1 MANVV
6 EGINEDVIG
15 EHKQLDLVD
24 VPTSISAE
32 YESRPRFISNSKT
45 TGDNLLSVLHR
56 QFADLRE
63 NDTFDFC
70 VAFVSE
76 GGLTCLVQ
84 MLSELRARGIK
95 GRLLTS
101 TYLNFNSPDVYRK
114 LLTYENIET
123 RVYQQNLHAKGYM
136 FNRSGLNT
144 VIVGSSNLTDRA
156 LTCNQEWNILF
167 RSYGANGAVGDLKR
181 EFEQLWGSPETAPL
195 TQTWIE
201 HYREYIKSS
210 PVHRPKSKAAFSDE
224 GPVRFPGDSRDRIK
238 KIEPNRMQRRALEA
252 LDALHERNDPR
263 ALLVSA
269 TGTGKTYLSAF
280 DVKAVRPS
288 RILFLA
294 HRKRILTASM
304 ASYEKLLGNAYTY
317 GMYKA
322 GSDGTDYSCM
332 FAMCSTICGHLDK
345 IDPEQ
350 YDYIVIDEAHRVGAK
365 GYQRI
370 IDHFRPK
377 FCLGMTATPNRTD
390 GYDVFALFNHV
401 IAYQITLQDAL
412 REDMLAPFHYFGIAD
427 LVIDEEE
434 QNDLTLFSKLTS
446 EARVNHI
453 IEKIEEYS
461 VKRSGRKGLVFCSR
475 LEEARELAK
484 QFTERGYESVA
495 VDGSDSDAERDEAI
509 RKLESGEIEYIFS
522 VNILNEGVDIPAVN
536 QIIMLRRTESSIVFV
551 QQLGRGLRK
560 ADGKESALVLDF
572 IGNYQQN
579 FLIPVALSGDKT
591 YNKDRLRAIVKEG
604 STVIPG
610 ASTVS
615 FDRVSEGRIYKAID
629 QGDFTA
635 ARFLKEEYLGLR
647 QMLGMV
653 PSLLDFDRNGSI
665 DPLLIFNKYDS
676 YHGFLTRYESEYN
689 VSFTQ
694 TQERILKYVSKKLA
708 NGKRSDELYVLRAL
722 LERPTMHFSGM
733 VASIEDAVQAKGL
746 NAASLSS
753 AVNALSGRFSS
764 SSWFVPLVEYVDGT
778 PRWTDA
784 ICSSLLDEEFKRQL
798 SEVVEFGI
806 YRHEELYEQRYRDTK
821 MVLNAKYTYEEV
833 CRLLDWDKNETPQN
847 IGGYMYNEKTNTFPV
862 FINYD
867 KSPDISD
874 TIKYEDRFVSDSEL
888 IAISKKK
895 RTLQSK
901 DMQRVQAWRENG
913 MRIFLFVRKNTDD
926 KGSKEFYFLGEMHPT
941 GYFKETLTIAKE
953 NAVEIGYRLETP
965 VRRDIYEYITSI
977 FVEGD
982 EA

>member
-1 MANVV
+1 MANV
-6 EGINEDVIG
+6 E
-15 EHKQLDLVD
+15 EHVNATAENGLSRLDLVGA
-24 VPTSISAE
+24 SAGASVE
-32 YESRPRFISNSKT
+32 FDSRPHFISNSKT
-45 TGDNLLSVLHR
+45 TGDNLLSVLRR
-56 QFADLRE
+56 QFADLGE

-84 MLSELRARGIK
+84 MLSELKARGIK

-114 LLTYENIET
+114 LLTYDNIET

-156 LTCNQEWNILF
+156 LTCNQEWNVLF
-167 RSYGANGAVGDLKR
+167 RSYGADGAVGDLKR
-181 EFEQLWGSPETAPL
+181 EFELIWNCSETAPL
-195 TQTWIE
+195 TETWIS
-201 HYREYIKSS
+201 HYREYISTATA
-210 PVHRPKSKAAFSDE
+210 PRPKGKAAFSDGSTIAVLGE
-224 GPVRFPGDSRDRIK
+224 NEASSK
-238 KIEPNRMQRRALEA
+238 KIKPNKMQEKALEA
-252 LDALHERNDPR
+252 LAALHERRDPR

-280 DVKAVRPS
+280 DVKAAAPV

-304 ASYEKLLGNAYTY
+304 ASYKKLLGDNYTY
-317 GMYKA
+317 GLYRA
-322 GSDGTDYSCM
+322 GGDGTEFTCT
-332 FAMCSTICGHLDK
+332 FAMCSTICGYLDK
-345 IDPEQ
+345 IDAELF
-350 YDYIVIDEAHRVGAK
+350 DYIVIDEAHRVGAK

-370 IDHFRPK
+370 LEHFKPK

-427 LVIDEEE
+427 LAIDEEE
-434 QNDLTLFSKLTS
+434 QSDFTLFSKLTS

-453 IEKIEEYS
+453 IDKIEEYS
-461 VKRSGRKGLVFCSR
+461 VKKDGRKGLVFCSR

-484 QFTERGYESVA
+484 RFTERGYKSDA
-495 VDGSDSDAERDEAI
+495 IDGSDSDAERDEVI
-509 RKLESGEIEYIFS
+509 RKLESGELEYIFS
-522 VNILNEGVDIPAVN
+522 VNILNEGVDIPSVN

-560 ADGKESALVLDF
+560 ADDKESTLVLDF

-591 YNKDRLRAIVKEG
+591 YNKDRLRSIVKEG

-615 FDRVSEGRIYKAID
+615 FDRVSEGRIYQAID

-635 ARFLKEEYLGLR
+635 ARFLKEEYANLKHVLGKIPRLA
-647 QMLGMV
+647 
-653 PSLLDFDRNGSI
+653 DFDLNQSI
-665 DPLLIFNKYDS
+665 DPLLFIKKYGS
-676 YHGFLTRYESEYN
+676 YHAFLKKADQKEYK
-689 VSFTQ
+689 VDFTA
-694 TQERILKYVSKKLA
+694 TQEKILRSISMGLA
-708 NGKRSDELYVLRAL
+708 NGKRYEELLILNRLLHGVEGAKVNVDELVSNRSEGRRVILASAIRAL
-722 LERPTMHFSGM
+722 TGEFNPKADPSLVVRNGKFLAFNFGMLE
-733 VASIEDAVQAKGL
+733 
-746 NAASLSS
+746 
-753 AVNALSGRFSS
+753 ALR
-764 SSWFVPLVEYVDGT
+764 
-778 PRWTDA
+778 
-784 ICSSLLDEEFKRQL
+784 DEEFRRQVI
-798 SEVVEFGI
+798 EVVEFGLS
-806 YRHEELYEQRYRDTK
+806 RHASLYCERYKDTAFT
-821 MVLNAKYTYEEV
+821 LNAKYTYEEA
-833 CRLLDWDKNETPQN
+833 CRLLGWEKAPNYQN
-847 IGGYMYNEKTNTFPV
+847 ISGYIYYAPTNVFPV

-867 KSPDISD
+867 KAPDISD
-874 TIKYEDRFVSDSEL
+874 TIKYEDRFTSDRTL

-895 RTLQSK
+895 RYLSSPEIK
-901 DMQRVQAWRENG
+901 RLMECPGNG
-913 MRIFLFVRKNTDD
+913 MKVYLFIRKNTED
-926 KGSKEFYFLGEMHPT
+926 KGGKEFYFLGEMTPT
-941 GYFKETLTIAKE
+941 GHFSPTVTKANESV
-953 NAVEIGYRLETP
+953 VEIGYELDIP
-965 VRRDIYEYITSI
+965 VRRDIYEYITSV